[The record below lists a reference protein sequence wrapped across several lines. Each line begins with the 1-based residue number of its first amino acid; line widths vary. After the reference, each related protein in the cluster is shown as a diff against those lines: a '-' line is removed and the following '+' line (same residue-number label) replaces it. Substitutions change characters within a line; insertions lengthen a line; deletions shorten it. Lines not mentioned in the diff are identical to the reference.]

1 MSYVVLARKY
11 RPLGF
16 TDLVGQ
22 DHVARTLA
30 GAIASGRVAHAFLFT
45 GVRGVGKTTSARILA
60 KALNCMREPGSV
72 EPGVDPGP
80 TAAPCLKCAA
90 CLEITDGKDVDVLE
104 IDGASNSGVDEVR
117 RLQDSLPYRPQR
129 DRYKIVIVDEVHM
142 LSQNAWNAFL
152 KTLEEP
158 PPHVKFIFAT
168 TEVHKVP
175 ITILSRV
182 QRFDFKLIPSQLI
195 VGRLREV
202 LGLEGIPAEDAGLSI
217 IAREAAG
224 SMRDAMSL
232 LDQVIAFG
240 DSELTASS
248 VAEVLGVASHQV
260 LHDIARAL
268 VQGDPAR
275 CLEIVASLAER
286 GNNIAHVTRD
296 LLALLRDLV
305 VAKVVPDPIGLLDLA
320 DDELKD
326 AQELASSA
334 NADDLIRLH
343 QGFSRG
349 YDEVVRGAV
358 PRAALEMLL
367 VRLARRPP
375 LLPVD
380 DLIERLHALERRL
393 SAAPRGG
400 AVERRAS
407 APAPSRPRN
416 RDPRSPSPGGIASPE
431 RADEPPAARPSG
443 HQSPP
448 PHPPDPPATAP
459 AQPSAQH
466 AAPPQLSPQQGVL
479 GQAPDAHPDPPARAR
494 VATPAL
500 PRGNEP
506 HPHAPP
512 GYDPD
517 SDGTGGPAPTPDV
530 YRENR
535 DGTAVRR
542 NAPGASS
549 PPNLGGA
556 NRPSAPAK
564 PKEKAKDAADVDL
577 EEILE
582 RARKLPPPDPA
593 HLKKLQTWAALLEPM
608 RGDRAD
614 LAAVLNHAILLEL
627 GPERVVLG
635 FDRHT
640 VFRGRAD
647 SQESKAAI
655 LSYGEKL
662 FGRVPELEFQ
672 FDLPDQPLHTV
683 ATLEAERRERERLEA
698 IARAKNH
705 PLVKAA
711 ERTLGARVKRVL
723 PYE

>member
-22 DHVARTLA
+22 DHVARTLG

-202 LGLEGIPAEDAGLSI
+202 LGVEQIPAEDAGLSI

-240 DSELTASS
+240 DQELTATS

-268 VQGDPAR
+268 VQGDSAR

-286 GNNIAHVTRD
+286 GNNIAHVARD

-305 VAKVVPDPIGLLDLA
+305 VAKVVSDPSGLLDLA
-320 DDELKD
+320 DEELRDVK
-326 AQELASSA
+326 QLAA
-334 NADDLIRLH
+334 AGGTDDLIRLH

-349 YDEVVRGAV
+349 YDEVVRGAA

-380 DLIERLHALERRL
+380 DLVERLHALERRL

-400 AVERRAS
+400 AVERRPG
-407 APAPSRPRN
+407 APAASRPRN
-416 RDPRSPSPGGIASPE
+416 RDPRSPSPSGISNPE
-431 RADEPPAARPSG
+431 RADEPPRSVPRPAPETDSRAAAQAPAA
-443 HQSPP
+443 SPAP
-448 PHPPDPPATAP
+448 APPA
-459 AQPSAQH
+459 
-466 AAPPQLSPQQGVL
+466 
-479 GQAPDAHPDPPARAR
+479 PARSG
-494 VATPAL
+494 VTSL
-500 PRGNEP
+500 PHGNEE

-512 GYDPD
+512 GYQADAPPRL
-517 SDGTGGPAPTPDV
+517 SEAPT
-530 YRENR
+530 REA
-535 DGTAVRR
+535 G
-542 NAPGASS
+542 APGESTARGETRDAPS
-549 PPNLGGA
+549 PPT
-556 NRPSAPAK
+556 PA
-564 PKEKAKDAADVDL
+564 
-577 EEILE
+577 
-582 RARKLPPPDPA
+582 
-593 HLKKLQTWAALLEPM
+593 
-608 RGDRAD
+608 
-614 LAAVLNHAILLEL
+614 
-627 GPERVVLG
+627 
-635 FDRHT
+635 
-640 VFRGRAD
+640 
-647 SQESKAAI
+647 
-655 LSYGEKL
+655 
-662 FGRVPELEFQ
+662 
-672 FDLPDQPLHTV
+672 
-683 ATLEAERRERERLEA
+683 
-698 IARAKNH
+698 
-705 PLVKAA
+705 
-711 ERTLGARVKRVL
+711 
-723 PYE
+723 